1 MIIRVTFST
10 LLTPLNKYLCG
21 CRITLLS
28 CERHV
33 INHVVENFVPF
44 GFKIALLSLQKTCD
58 KICDGKL
65 LFLFGFRIA
74 LQQKIY
80 DKIVY
85 KTSTFSGLKVTF
97 AHKRVQ
103 NILIGCML
111 RDHYYVT

>member
-1 MIIRVTFST
+1 MIIRVTLDILMTS
-10 LLTPLNKYLCG
+10 LNEYLCG
-21 CRITLLS
+21 FRITLLS
-28 CERHV
+28 CQRHV
-33 INHVVENFVPF
+33 INHVMENFVPF
-44 GFKIALLSLQKTCD
+44 GFMITQKTCD

-85 KTSTFSGLKVTF
+85 ETSIFSGLKVTF
-97 AHKRVQ
+97 ASHKRVQ

-111 RDHYYVT
+111 RDHYYIT